1 MVFFFGGFFWLVVC
15 LWFSPSVGAKLFP
28 SPAKFWPNPT
38 GENPCMP
45 KIYAKHN
52 SVPCGFVTA
61 EKLQAGAGHRCL
73 SRTPPPPRLREGA
86 SVRGGCPLELPHPT
100 ERPTAS
106 PSRVP
111 AGACAAAEARFGLLQ
126 YPSWA
131 RVAPRGRHLGCGH
144 RGLPFR
150 RGCGR

>member
-1 MVFFFGGFFWLVVC
+1 MVFFGGFFWLFVC
-15 LWFSPSVGAKLFP
+15 LCFSPSVGAKLFP

-52 SVPCGFVTA
+52 SVPCGFMTA
-61 EKLQAGAGHRCL
+61 EKPAGGGRAPMPQQNAPR
-73 SRTPPPPRLREGA
+73 PRLREGA

-100 ERPTAS
+100 EQPTAS

-111 AGACAAAEARFGLLQ
+111 VGACAAAEARFGLLQ
-126 YPSWA
+126 HASRA

-144 RGLPFR
+144 RGLPLR